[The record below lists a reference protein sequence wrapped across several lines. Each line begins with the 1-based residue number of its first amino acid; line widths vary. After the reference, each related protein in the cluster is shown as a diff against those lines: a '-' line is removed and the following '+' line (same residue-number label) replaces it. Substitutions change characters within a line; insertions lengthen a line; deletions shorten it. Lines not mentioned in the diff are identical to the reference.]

1 MAKEPEKRPIEPA
14 PAKSAEPKFALEKL
28 RANCFQLFGVS
39 EPVFIGATTRLA
51 DGEYSVS
58 EIKTVIEKWLKGE
71 AK

>member
-1 MAKEPEKRPIEPA
+1 MAKKPEKRPIEPA
-14 PAKSAEPKFALEKL
+14 PAKSAEPKYALEKL

-39 EPVFIGATTRLA
+39 EPVFIGATTGLA

-58 EIKTVIEKWLKGE
+58 EIKTTIAGWLKGV